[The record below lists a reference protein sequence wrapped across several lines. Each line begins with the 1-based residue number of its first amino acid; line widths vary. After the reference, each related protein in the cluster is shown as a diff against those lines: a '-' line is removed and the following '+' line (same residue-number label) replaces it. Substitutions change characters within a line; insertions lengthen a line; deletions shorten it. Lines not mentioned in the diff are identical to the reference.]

1 MGFKNNYL
9 LQISLNICMVFIYVG
24 ICIFMLSLSLEKE
37 SQSEFLRGSVAL
49 VVVPIML
56 CTIASIINFIINL
69 FIKPKLFLYDDKFT
83 YKDKTH
89 KYKEIVKLE
98 YNLGHMSRT
107 HSENATLIIY
117 CINKQKIEINN
128 PSIRMIINMRK
139 RCKDK
144 PFKLTNWQSFVFTAV
159 ILFIVVILIMIFG
172 LE

>member
-69 FIKPKLFLYDDKFT
+69 K
-83 YKDKTH
+83 
-89 KYKEIVKLE
+89 KYSMKE
-98 YNLGHMSRT
+98 
-107 HSENATLIIY
+107 
-117 CINKQKIEINN
+117 KQKNAKE
-128 PSIRMIINMRK
+128 
-139 RCKDK
+139 
-144 PFKLTNWQSFVFTAV
+144 QS
-159 ILFIVVILIMIFG
+159 
-172 LE
+172 